1 MWHLLRS
8 NTVNFFTTT
17 FLPQLSHC
25 LSFSNYF
32 HEVVVDV
39 RRSGKI
45 AANIRE
51 LVNGLE
57 CLVFDSDSWYHLR
70 LLRGRLVKNLS
81 SFGTNC

>member
-1 MWHLLRS
+1 MWDLLRN

-39 RRSGKI
+39 RRSGKT

-57 CLVFDSDSWYHLR
+57 CLLFDSDSWYHLR
-70 LLRGRLVKNLS
+70 LLRDRLVNYLS

>member
-1 MWHLLRS
+1 M
-8 NTVNFFTTT
+8 
-17 FLPQLSHC
+17 
-25 LSFSNYF
+25 
-32 HEVVVDV
+32 VDV

-57 CLVFDSDSWYHLR
+57 CLLFDSDSWYHLR
-70 LLRGRLVKNLS
+70 FLRGRLVKNLS

>member
-1 MWHLLRS
+1 MWDLLRN
-8 NTVNFFTTT
+8 NTVNFLTTT
-17 FLPQLSHC
+17 FWPQLSHC

-57 CLVFDSDSWYHLR
+57 CLLFDSDSWYHLR
-70 LLRGRLVKNLS
+70 LLRDRLVNYLS